1 MSKLLENDFRE
12 ANKSLIENQSM
23 LSFFNSYGINVE
35 TLRLLLV
42 GMDDNGNVIM
52 PIMTHKNRI
61 VGTLTIFEIERNGG
75 IYNYSCNGFVGAPYS
90 KTNTITIAKNIID
103 LMLLWQQGIDS
114 VAVMTD
120 RDEMPYIR
128 FYKTINLVDS
138 DDDIVDGVMTP
149 MNSYDIKDLPVYL
162 SMHKTL
168 PELRPID
175 NKEAYENFT
184 KLPFI
189 LDNKVFVMYK
199 FNGFLIDSTGK
210 KYASKK
216 IGEGNRKFTY
226 EGTDFYFLSSAWS
239 LPQDLSKIPK
249 SVDIK
254 EVYQEVWEYV
264 YTNLTFMSY
273 DQTRL
278 IALYILYMWAFF
290 YRHPLIMHLHI
301 IDPSLIQSNIIYQ
314 VLKKLSP
321 NDKNLMHAPKTMV
334 RKDTDLT
341 VFYKFP
347 YIYVDQCVTPGSYD
361 LGPKILVDENSCDNR
376 GNITGMK
383 RVPLNKAPRIR
394 EKLTAL
400 LFNYTEPMEED
411 LVEGLYPYMMPF
423 YQVGLKLG
431 FTYREIKDMF
441 YTVCGFAQRK
451 FKHIDL
457 KEYIERHSTKFEED
471 SGN

>member
-1 MSKLLENDFRE
+1 MSKLLESDFRE
-12 ANKSLIENQSM
+12 ANKQLIENAAM

-42 GMDDNGNVIM
+42 GMDDNGNIIM
-52 PIMTHKNRI
+52 PIMTNKNRI
-61 VGTLTIFEIERNGG
+61 VGTLTVYEIERNGG

-103 LMLLWQQGIDS
+103 VMLLWQQGIDS

-128 FYKTINLVDS
+128 FYKCINLVDP
-138 DDDIVDGVMTP
+138 DDDIVDGVLTQMY
-149 MNSYDIKDLPVYL
+149 SYDIKDLPVYL

-168 PELRPID
+168 PELRAID
-175 NKEAYENFT
+175 NKNEAENYV
-184 KLPFI
+184 KLPAI
-189 LDNKVFVMYK
+189 IDNKVFVMFK
-199 FNGFLIDSTGK
+199 FNGFLLDSTGK

-216 IGEGNRKFTY
+216 VGNGNRKFTY

-249 SVDIK
+249 TVDIK
-254 EVYQEVWEYV
+254 DVFEEVFAFVQ
-264 YTNLTFMSY
+264 TNLTFMSD
-273 DQTRL
+273 DQCRL
-278 IALYILYMWAFF
+278 ISFYIMYMWAFF

-301 IDPSLIQSNIIYQ
+301 INPSLLQSSIIFQ
-314 VLKKLSP
+314 VLKRLSP
-321 NDKNLMHAPKTMV
+321 NDKNLMHAPKTMI
-334 RKDTDLT
+334 RQHDDLT
-341 VFYKFP
+341 LFYKFP
-347 YIYVDQCVTPGSYD
+347 YIYVDQCVTPGNYD
-361 LGPKILVDENSCDNR
+361 IGPKILVDENSQDSR
-376 GNITGMK
+376 QVKFK
-383 RVPLNKAPRIR
+383 RVPFTKAPRIR

-400 LFNYTEPMEED
+400 LLNYTEPMEED
-411 LVEGLYPYMMPF
+411 LDEGLYPYMMPF
-423 YQVGLKLG
+423 YQVGIKIG

-441 YTVCGFAQRK
+441 YKTCGFAQRK

-471 SGN
+471 SDNS